1 MTDTAGKNFIDL
13 TANIVSA
20 YLANNPTP
28 ATEIPATSTVWHS
41 PPAEVEIGEMAS
53 VM

>member
-1 MTDTAGKNFIDL
+1 MTDTAGKSFIDL

-28 ATEIPATSTVWHS
+28 AAEIPGLISHI
-41 PPAEVEIGEMAS
+41 PQIIE
-53 VM
+53 